1 MEDCIFCKIVRG
13 EIPSRKIYE
22 DEFVFAF
29 HDIHPVAPVHFML
42 IPKEHVTSMAHLQD
56 KHEAAMGRIMV
67 RAHQLAEQE
76 GATDGFRTIVNTG
89 RVARQDVMHLHVHV
103 IGGKDVLPPMLVRV

>member
-13 EIPSRKIYE
+13 SIPSRKLYE
-22 DEFVFAF
+22 DDLVFAF
-29 HDIHPVAPVHFML
+29 QDIHPVAPVHFML
-42 IPKEHVTSMAHLQD
+42 IPKQHVISMAHLQD
-56 KHEAAMGRIMV
+56 EHEAAMGRIMV
-67 RAHQLAEQE
+67 LAHRLAVQE

-103 IGGKDVLPPMLVRV
+103 IGGKDLLPPMLVRV

>member
-13 EIPSRKIYE
+13 AIPSRKIYE

-42 IPKEHVTSMAHLQD
+42 IPKEHVTSMAHLQN
-56 KHEAAMGRIMV
+56 KHETAMGRIMV
-67 RAHQLAEQE
+67 LAHRLAEQE